1 MGSSRMRFRFRLR
14 TLFGL
19 VAIVAL
25 LIVVIP
31 HWIPKATGVAR
42 GEAEAEQQIRRGHVT
57 IYTYNMDA
65 NACYDASIGL
75 PLEQIGAGPVMPGDD
90 ALDRAWGHNEY
101 IRSWMAKGNV
111 PPNSLKKYNGLILSP
126 LRSLHSSSFASLPV
140 QTPVTI
146 GSFQILDLRSVHS
159 GVRTHDIT
167 VRGPET
173 RWQHQAYGNHQAYRN
188 DAGQFSAALI
198 ADGKILVIRYFSPDP
213 TANGSDKYE
222 VVHLLDSYTGI
233 LLAVDSRLG
242 CALNQINPSEVK
254 TNSPPDDDPWK

>member
-1 MGSSRMRFRFRLR
+1 MRFRFRLR

-25 LIVVIP
+25 LIVVVP

-65 NACYDASIGL
+65 NSYYDASVGL
-75 PLEQIGAGPVMPGDD
+75 PLEQIGAGPLMPGDD

-101 IRSWMAKGNV
+101 IRRWMAKGNV
-111 PPNSLKKYNGLILSP
+111 PPNSLKTYNGLILAP
-126 LRSLHSSSFASLPV
+126 LRSLHNSSFASLPV

-146 GSFQILDLRSVHS
+146 GSFQVLYSRSVHS
-159 GVRTHDIT
+159 GMRTHDFT

-173 RWQHQAYGNHQAYRN
+173 RWQHQAYGN

-198 ADGKILVIRYFSPDP
+198 ADGKILVIRYFFPDP

-242 CALNQINPSEVK
+242 ARRASLTLQK
-254 TNSPPDDDPWK
+254 

>member
-25 LIVVIP
+25 LVVVIP

-101 IRSWMAKGNV
+101 IRRWMAKGNV
-111 PPNSLKKYNGLILSP
+111 PPNSLKKYNGLILAP
-126 LRSLHSSSFASLPV
+126 LQSLHSSSFASLPV

-146 GSFQILDLRSVHS
+146 GSFQIMYSRSVHS
-159 GVRTHDIT
+159 GMQTHNIT

-173 RWQHQAYGNHQAYRN
+173 RWSHQVFGD
-188 DAGQFSAALI
+188 DAGQFSAALV
-198 ADGKILVIRYFSPDP
+198 ADGKILVIRYSSSDP
-213 TANGSDKYE
+213 TANGSDEYE
-222 VVHLLDSYTGI
+222 LVDLLDSYTGI
-233 LLAVDSRLG
+233 LLADDSRLG
-242 CALNQINPSEVK
+242 RASSQLEPSEVK
-254 TNSPPDDDPWK
+254 TDSPPDDDP